1 MLAPTALAGAAVIP
15 TSVVTG
21 EGIEELLEATTLCGP
36 EGYVKERLAAYKE
49 SGVTVLNVTPVGPDP
64 VKLIEQVKTWIED
77 L

>member
-1 MLAPTALAGAAVIP
+1 M
-15 TSVVTG
+15 
-21 EGIEELLEATTLCGP
+21 
-36 EGYVKERLAAYKE
+36 KERLAAYKE